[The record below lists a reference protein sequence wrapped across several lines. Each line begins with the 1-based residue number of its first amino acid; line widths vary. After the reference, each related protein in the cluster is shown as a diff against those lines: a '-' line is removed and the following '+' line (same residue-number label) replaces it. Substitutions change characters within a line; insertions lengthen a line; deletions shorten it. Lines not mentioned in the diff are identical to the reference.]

1 MTVIIADM
9 TITME
14 LVSSEAPL
22 TFFREELVSAV
33 FINQVNFLS
42 FQHCQ
47 VREKGFEPSKS

>member
-14 LVSSEAPL
+14 LVSSGAPL

-33 FINQVNFLS
+33 FINQVNFL
-42 FQHCQ
+42 
-47 VREKGFEPSKS
+47 